1 MTRALADLAE
11 LAVQPD
17 RAARLRADL
26 ALLAVSAVWGATFV
40 MVKEALASTGPLAFL
55 ALRFA
60 VAAAL
65 MAPFLR
71 PARSPVGRPGARSTA
86 RAGAALGVA
95 LFAGYAFQ
103 TVGLQFTTPARAGFV
118 TGISVVLVPLIA
130 AFGLRRLVSRRV
142 WLGVALAAA
151 GLALLSLGPDLLRGG
166 PLVSAATALGDL
178 VVLGG
183 AIAFAVQIVLVGE
196 FAPRHAVAALT
207 AFQLLV
213 AAGLAIGAT
222 LLLERPTP
230 AGLWASLPAAAFT
243 GAVATVLAFLIQA
256 RAQRFTTPTRTAL
269 VFSTEPV
276 FGALAAFLLVGE
288 VLAPLA
294 LLGCAL
300 ILAGMLVAQLA
311 E

>member
-1 MTRALADLAE
+1 MTHAPADVAHR
-11 LAVQPD
+11 PD
-17 RAARLRADL
+17 GAARLRADL

-60 VAAAL
+60 FAAAL
-65 MAPFLR
+65 MEPFLR
-71 PARSPVGRPGARSTA
+71 PRRGGGLPVGRSTA

-103 TVGLQFTTPARAGFV
+103 TVGLQFTTPARAAFI
-118 TGISVVLVPLIA
+118 TGISVVLVPLLS
-130 AFGLRRLVSRRV
+130 AFGLRRAVVRGV
-142 WLGVALAAA
+142 WAGVALAAV

-166 PLVSAATALGDL
+166 PLLSAATALGDL
-178 VVLGG
+178 IVFGCAV
-183 AIAFAVQIVLVGE
+183 AFAVQIVLVGE
-196 FAPRHAVAALT
+196 FAPRHDVAALT
-207 AFQLLV
+207 AYQLLV
-213 AAGLAIGAT
+213 AAALAIGFT
-222 LLLERPTP
+222 VLFERPTP
-230 AGLWASLPAAAFT
+230 AGLWANLPAAAFT
-243 GAVATVLAFLIQA
+243 GAVATVLAFVIQA

-300 ILAGMLVAQLA
+300 ILAGMVVAQLA